1 MKLDEKE
8 KKKQTNKQYTTKIS
22 KYNLRNGKRA
32 TCNVQPSSYGCTQ
45 EVARNE
51 RSVRVNRG
59 VAESNYSLLRA

>member
-8 KKKQTNKQYTTKIS
+8 NKQTNKQYTTKIS

-32 TCNVQPSSYGCTQ
+32 TCNVQLSSYGCTQ